1 MSCRPLTPEQPK
13 SRALVCRVRL
23 LSLNVVLKF
32 SPGGRV
38 GALLVGQAQQI
49 VGAGVVELCQT
60 HQHVQRQFGRM
71 ALALRLIVKI
81 GYMENLE
88 SGQKVFH
95 GHTKALLF

>member
-1 MSCRPLTPEQPK
+1 M
-13 SRALVCRVRL
+13 
-23 LSLNVVLKF
+23 
-32 SPGGRV
+32 
-38 GALLVGQAQQI
+38 ALLVGQAQQI
-49 VGAGVVELCQT
+49 VGAGVVKLRQA

-95 GHTKALLF
+95 GHTKVLLF

>member
-1 MSCRPLTPEQPK
+1 MSCRPFPQNSQKNP
-13 SRALVCRVRL
+13 RPVCRVRV
-23 LSLNVVLKF
+23 LSLDVVLKF

-38 GALLVGQAQQI
+38 GALLVGQTQQI